1 MDRSAVSSMTAALSR
16 GEAVRGD
23 VPNDYAVIL
32 PTLPTGE
39 AMKCS
44 LVLHADTRGRP
55 YRAEDFVGPLNQ
67 VGVREDVAGLGAF
80 QMGHVWLLKLHTAS
94 AKEKL
99 LREGTMLVKG
109 RSCLVIDPEKREL
122 KVKVHWV
129 AFDVT
134 ADALRRAFEPYG
146 EVKGVTREKWRIE
159 GLADVDSTTVIVR
172 MVLREGVTP
181 ESLPHQL
188 RLYGG
193 PLLVVVP
200 GRAPVCL
207 RCRRTGHIRRDCRVP
222 RCEECRA
229 FGHEASDC
237 DEVLNLELDSE
248 KIPVVAARRL
258 GKTTTAMLTFDSD
271 RIPRSVLYGRR
282 YMRVYPYKPKAV
294 TCTNCHRLGH
304 KPDICPNASWNCD
317 GLSKRAA
324 ELRAKFHDKPEEK
337 PDVILLQETNAR
349 TINFFWIQGDS
360 SAAASF
366 DGFLQSA
373 LKEAT
378 NETRVEQD
386 APTPDLR
393 LLGLWAKRLQA
404 IQRYRNGLRTPYA
417 RRAITRAT
425 VEAKIYAKQ
434 LDSSRWLDFSASLS
448 EKTSVKRLWAV
459 SRTLLGKRKEKGAT
473 SAMAL
478 KMNKTDEQLANMA
491 GDLSFPQPDS
501 ASDIPSPYDMEI
513 LTTDDGLDRPF
524 TLGELEWALH
534 CTGTGSGHNDHVEK
548 SSGVHQTSIT

>member
-1 MDRSAVSSMTAALSR
+1 
-16 GEAVRGD
+16 
-23 VPNDYAVIL
+23 
-32 PTLPTGE
+32 TGE
-39 AMKCS
+39 AMKCR

-109 RSCLVIDPEKREL
+109 RPCLVIDPEKREL

-134 ADALRRAFEPYG
+134 ADALRRAFETYG

-237 DEVLNLELDSE
+237 VRSYARAVASKITDSQDRNLVMDEEE
-248 KIPVVAARRL
+248 
-258 GKTTTAMLTFDSD
+258 
-271 RIPRSVLYGRR
+271 
-282 YMRVYPYKPKAV
+282 
-294 TCTNCHRLGH
+294 
-304 KPDICPNASWNCD
+304 
-317 GLSKRAA
+317 A
-324 ELRAKFHDKPEEK
+324 E
-337 PDVILLQETNAR
+337 
-349 TINFFWIQGDS
+349 
-360 SAAASF
+360 AAA
-366 DGFLQSA
+366 
-373 LKEAT
+373 
-378 NETRVEQD
+378 
-386 APTPDLR
+386 TP
-393 LLGLWAKRLQA
+393 
-404 IQRYRNGLRTPYA
+404 
-417 RRAITRAT
+417 
-425 VEAKIYAKQ
+425 
-434 LDSSRWLDFSASLS
+434 
-448 EKTSVKRLWAV
+448 
-459 SRTLLGKRKEKGAT
+459 
-473 SAMAL
+473 
-478 KMNKTDEQLANMA
+478 
-491 GDLSFPQPDS
+491 
-501 ASDIPSPYDMEI
+501 
-513 LTTDDGLDRPF
+513 
-524 TLGELEWALH
+524 
-534 CTGTGSGHNDHVEK
+534 
-548 SSGVHQTSIT
+548 